1 LKHVYARYE
10 DGVFSFGNDP
20 ALLEVSLIS
29 VAKWIR
35 RASGCYTYKVWNLGA
50 VPEAYRDQI
59 IAEVRS
65 QALPALQQRDGE
77 DETNAARRTADGLA
91 MLRLVESLFNELDT
105 VTVWS
110 NWPLVGQSRFQL
122 RAEVVAKKNSWLA
135 GVMGRL
141 GALQPPRTDE
151 SVKAMFTCRV
161 GMAFP
166 SEVRSTALYAINFL
180 PSTMLRDGLHA
191 AIGSGAVGLDS
202 TLVEGEGGAE
212 IQGDITYE
220 GIRLPQVPKSVK
232 AITTNDE
239 LTVPIDQFPLFSKF
253 EGYSLS
259 SSLEGNT
266 MSFRLGK
273 GATSS
278 RRPSLERPS
287 PLARRSDIARLD
299 LDLSVDADKGR
310 KLIAII
316 QRLEE
321 VADDLTFAEYRK
333 RVAKSISGLTSA
345 QKEAFLVQRPEFRV
359 GTEPPNPF
367 RSLSGK
373 LSSDGD
379 LRLSA
384 RVTATPGR
392 LTARLTMGR
401 DLHRLFLAR
410 RLVTGARLKPRSGQ

>member
-1 LKHVYARYE
+1 
-10 DGVFSFGNDP
+10 
-20 ALLEVSLIS
+20 
-29 VAKWIR
+29 
-35 RASGCYTYKVWNLGA
+35 
-50 VPEAYRDQI
+50 
-59 IAEVRS
+59 
-65 QALPALQQRDGE
+65 
-77 DETNAARRTADGLA
+77 
-91 MLRLVESLFNELDT
+91 
-105 VTVWS
+105 
-110 NWPLVGQSRFQL
+110 
-122 RAEVVAKKNSWLA
+122 
-135 GVMGRL
+135 
-141 GALQPPRTDE
+141 
-151 SVKAMFTCRV
+151 
-161 GMAFP
+161 
-166 SEVRSTALYAINFL
+166 
-180 PSTMLRDGLHA
+180 
-191 AIGSGAVGLDS
+191 
-202 TLVEGEGGAE
+202 
-212 IQGDITYE
+212 
-220 GIRLPQVPKSVK
+220 
-232 AITTNDE
+232 
-239 LTVPIDQFPLFSKF
+239 
-253 EGYSLS
+253 
-259 SSLEGNT
+259 

-299 LDLSVDADKGR
+299 LDLSVVADKGR